1 VSFPTSYCFADYG
14 GRGLPKELIKKN
26 LSYCLTLMALTVQ
39 MLPAAMTSLPMP
51 ASLPVATAIALAGAG
66 ENSRGESEQ
75 FLLQAF
81 RSFAEAADSLERSY
95 GMLRSEVG
103 RLRGELEQ
111 SNAGLE
117 RSLEENR
124 RMRQH
129 LDRILEGLPCGVLV
143 ARADGTITLLNPAGR
158 RLLGAVEAPEFE
170 DRPDQSLLSIPAEL
184 RDLLQRARSGADEQ
198 EQCLSEGH
206 GGERWLAVRHAA
218 MKEKDAEPDGTN
230 CVSIFILRDVS
241 DAKRL
246 VRERDKLRREQALA
260 EMSAILA
267 HEIRNPLGSLELFA
281 GLLADAGLSAE
292 CHRWVEHVQAG
303 LRTLAATVNNVLH
316 FHSLPAP
323 QRVSTDLGQLLDW
336 AGGFLV
342 PMARQARVELSLH
355 NRLHGVCLAA
365 DRHRLEQVL
374 LNLALNAFRAMPGG
388 GWVEI
393 SGHRIAKDGIHEGNA
408 AAAVISVS
416 DTGPGVGV
424 GDVEKIFEPGF
435 STHTGSPGLGLAV
448 CRKIVEQHGGS
459 LAAANRAGAGASFT
473 LTFPLV
479 ESGREFGVAE
489 IYKEASQTRPSVAC
503 ALSGQAPWQR
513 AARPD
518 PSRDKKRLARDD
530 SWDDEVTG

>member
-1 VSFPTSYCFADYG
+1 
-14 GRGLPKELIKKN
+14 
-26 LSYCLTLMALTVQ
+26 MAITVQ

-51 ASLPVATAIALAGAG
+51 ASLAVASAIALAGTA
-66 ENSRGESEQ
+66 ESSRGESEQ

-81 RSFAEAADSLERSY
+81 RSFAEAADSLECSY
-95 GMLRSEVG
+95 GMLRSEVV

-129 LDRILEGLPCGVLV
+129 LDRILDGLPCGVLV
-143 ARADGTITLLNPAGR
+143 ARADGMITLLNPAGR
-158 RLLGAVEAPEFE
+158 RLLSAVEAPEFE
-170 DRPDQSLLSIPAEL
+170 DKSNQSLLSIPGEL
-184 RDLLQRARSGADEQ
+184 RDLLQRARSKPDEQ
-198 EQCLSEGH
+198 EQCLTDSH

-218 MKEKDAEPDGTN
+218 MKEKEKEKDAEPDGTD

-281 GLLADAGLSAE
+281 GLLAEAGLSAE
-292 CHRWVEHVQAG
+292 CRRWVEHVQAG

-323 QRVSTDLGQLLDW
+323 ERVSTDLGQLLDW

-355 NRLHGVCLAA
+355 NRLHGVCFAA

-393 SGHRIAKDGIHEGNA
+393 AGHRIAKDGIHEGDSA
-408 AAAVISVS
+408 AAISVS
-416 DTGPGVGV
+416 DTGPGVGA
-424 GDVEKIFEPGF
+424 GDVARIFEPGF
-435 STHTGSPGLGLAV
+435 STHGGSPGLGLAV

-459 LAAANRAGAGASFT
+459 LAAANRTGAGASFT

-479 ESGREFGVAE
+479 EGTKAGSSPG
-489 IYKEASQTRPSVAC
+489 
-503 ALSGQAPWQR
+503 LAPG
-513 AARPD
+513 
-518 PSRDKKRLARDD
+518 S
-530 SWDDEVTG
+530 E